1 MGSLGLDVGTGSLKA
16 AIVSRAG
23 ATGEPEIERACSH
36 SYSLASPHPG
46 WAEIDAQEWLTAARN
61 GFAEVG
67 DPSGTVGL
75 SGQMHGVVIAD
86 EDLTP
91 LRPAITWADT
101 RGADYVGRIEHE
113 VPEGARSRL
122 GSVPVAGFAATS
134 LAWVRDNEPGVWSRA
149 RWFLQVKDWVRARS
163 GGGVFTERSD
173 ASGTLLFDLS
183 TGTWSPEMLAWLGID
198 AERLAPIVDSTA
210 PGGEITIGQVARPS
224 VIGGAD
230 TACVITA
237 LGLREGA
244 GFIAV
249 GSGAQIVRVTT
260 NTAFDEATH
269 LFACAGGP
277 HDGFYRIGAV
287 QNAGVALTRIL
298 DILGASVEEANAALD
313 TEVQGDDPIFLPYLA
328 GERTPF
334 MDASLRGAWHGIGL
348 HTDRQALLRS
358 ALEGIAHAVAL
369 ACAAVSACDGPFEQ
383 PVMLVGGGTVDPR
396 FRQLIADATGLSLV
410 PVAAPDAAVLGAG
423 LLAQGITRNPH
434 PPRTGSVITP
444 RDSMSALLADRR
456 EMHLARV
463 RTQRES

>member
-1 MGSLGLDVGTGSLKA
+1 MGTGSLKA
-16 AIVSRAG
+16 AIVSRSGAG
-23 ATGEPEIERACSH
+23 AEPEIERASSH
-36 SYSLASPHPG
+36 SYPLASPRPG
-46 WAEIDAQEWLTAARN
+46 WAEMPAETWMAAARDSL
-61 GFAEVG
+61 ADLG
-67 DPSGTVGL
+67 DPVGPVGF
-75 SGQMHGVVIAD
+75 SGQMHGVVIVD

-101 RGADYVGRIEHE
+101 RGAGYVDRIARE
-113 VPEGARSRL
+113 VSADARSRL
-122 GSVPVAGFAATS
+122 GSRPVAGFAATS
-134 LAWVRDNEPGVWSRA
+134 LAWVRDNEPEVWSRA
-149 RWFLQVKDWVRARS
+149 RWFLQVKDWVRARA

-173 ASGTLLFDLS
+173 ASGTLLFDL
-183 TGTWSPEMLAWLGID
+183 TTERWSEEMLTWLGID
-198 AERLAPIVDSTA
+198 SGRLAPIVASTSS
-210 PGGEITIGQVARPS
+210 GGDIVIGGVTRPS

-237 LGLREGA
+237 LGLRRGA

-249 GSGAQIVRVTT
+249 GSGAQIVRVTD
-260 NTAFDEATH
+260 NTTFDDATH
-269 LFACAGGP
+269 LFACAGDP
-277 HDGFYRIGAV
+277 EDGFYRIGAV

-298 DILGASVEEANAALD
+298 DLLGASVAEANAALD
-313 TEVQGDDPIFLPYLA
+313 VDVRGDDPIFLPYLA

-396 FRQLIADATGLSLV
+396 FRQLIADATGLALA

-423 LLAQGITRNPH
+423 LLAQSITCNPTS
-434 PPRTGSVITP
+434 PELGEVITP
-444 RDSMSALLADRR
+444 RESMTAMLAERR
-456 EMHLARV
+456 DHHLEQV
-463 RTQRES
+463 RAQQES

>member
-1 MGSLGLDVGTGSLKA
+1 MDAETWMAASRSALADLGHPRGRVG
-16 AIVSRAG
+16 
-23 ATGEPEIERACSH
+23 
-36 SYSLASPHPG
+36 
-46 WAEIDAQEWLTAARN
+46 
-61 GFAEVG
+61 F
-67 DPSGTVGL
+67 
-75 SGQMHGVVIAD
+75 SGQMHGVVIVD

-101 RGADYVGRIEHE
+101 RGAGYVDRIVQE
-113 VPEGARSRL
+113 VPLQARSRL

-134 LAWVRDNEPGVWSRA
+134 LAWVRDNEPEVWSRA
-149 RWFLQVKDWVRARS
+149 RWFLQVKDWVRARA
-163 GGGVFTERSD
+163 GGAIATERSD
-173 ASGTLLFDLS
+173 ASGTLLFDLT
-183 TGTWSPEMLAWLGID
+183 TGDWSETMLGWLGID
-198 AERLAPIVDSTA
+198 AARLAPIVDSTES
-210 PGGEITIGQVARPS
+210 GGDIQLAGVDLPS
-224 VIGGAD
+224 VIGAAD

-237 LGLREGA
+237 LGLQPGS

-249 GSGAQIVRVTT
+249 GSGAQIVRVTE
-260 NTAFDEATH
+260 NTAFDDATH

-277 HDGFYRIGAV
+277 DDGFYRIGAV

-298 DILGASVEEANAALD
+298 ELLGASIDEANAALQVD
-313 TEVQGDDPIFLPYLA
+313 VQGDDPIFLPYLA

-369 ACAAVSACDGPFEQ
+369 ACTAVSDSDGPFEQ

-396 FRQLIADATGLSLV
+396 FRQLIADATGLTLV

-423 LLAQGITRNPH
+423 LLASGIVRNPT
-434 PPRTGSVITP
+434 PPHLGDAITP
-444 RDSMSALLADRR
+444 RETMTALLVERR
-456 EMHLARV
+456 ARHLEKV

>member
-1 MGSLGLDVGTGSLKA
+1 MGTGSLKA
-16 AIVSRAG
+16 AIVSPAG
-23 ATGEPEIERACSH
+23 TAAEPEIERACSH
-36 SYSLASPHPG
+36 SYSLASPRPG
-46 WAEIDAQEWLTAARN
+46 WAEINAQEWLAAARI
-61 GFAEVG
+61 GFADLG
-67 DPSGTVGL
+67 DPSGRVGF

-101 RGADYVGRIEHE
+101 RGADYVGRIVRE
-113 VPEGARSRL
+113 VSGDARSRL

-134 LAWVRDNEPGVWSRA
+134 LAWVRDNEPEVWSKA

-163 GGGVFTERSD
+163 GGDVLTERSD
-173 ASGTLLFDLS
+173 ASGTLLFDLT
-183 TGTWSPEMLAWLGID
+183 TGAWSPEMLAWLGID
-198 AERLAPIVDSTA
+198 AERLAPIVDSTVS
-210 PGGEITIGQVARPS
+210 GGDITIDRVARPTA
-224 VIGGAD
+224 VGGAD

-249 GSGAQIVRVTT
+249 GSGAQIVRVTA
-260 NTAFDEATH
+260 NTAFDDATH

-313 TEVQGDDPIFLPYLA
+313 TDVRGDDPIFVPYLA

-334 MDASLRGAWHGIGL
+334 MDATLRGAWHGIGL
-348 HTDRQALLRS
+348 HIDRQALLRS

-369 ACAAVSACDGPFEQ
+369 ACAAVSASDGPFEQ
-383 PVMLVGGGTVDPR
+383 PVMLVGGGTVDPC
-396 FRQLIADATGLSLV
+396 FRQLLADATGLALA

-423 LLAQGITRNPH
+423 LLAQGISRNPV
-434 PPRTGSVITP
+434 PPTTQGVITP
-444 RDSMSALLADRR
+444 RDSMSALLAERR
-456 EMHLARV
+456 EQHLIWV
-463 RTQRES
+463 RTQQES